1 MSVFD
6 EDVSADVATAGTPAD
21 AGVSDPAEDPA
32 ALLSA
37 ANAKADEN
45 YNKFLLAMADF
56 ENYKRRM
63 QRDIEGIVTHH
74 RRTLLER
81 FLPVVDNLERAL
93 AVESAN
99 DGLRT
104 GVEQTLKGFEGV
116 LAAEN
121 VRVIDVLG
129 KPFDPK
135 TAEAIGTAPAKD
147 GVAPDTVV
155 QVAQKGYTI
164 GDELLRPA
172 LVIVATSA
180 A

>member
-6 EDVSADVATAGTPAD
+6 EDVSADAGRDVTQADVGTPET
-21 AGVSDPAEDPA
+21 VEDPA
-32 ALLSA
+32 ALIAA

-45 YNKFLLAMADF
+45 YSKFLLAMADF

-81 FLPVVDNLERAL
+81 FLPVIDNLERAL
-93 AVESAN
+93 QVGTAD

-104 GVEQTLKGFEGV
+104 GVEATLKGFEGV

-121 VRVIDVLG
+121 VRVIDVLD

-135 TAEAIGTAPAKD
+135 TAEAIGTVPARE
-147 GVAPDTVV
+147 GVADDTVV
-155 QVAQKGYTI
+155 EVAQKGYTI
-164 GDELLRPA
+164 GEELLRPA
-172 LVIVATSA
+172 RVIVATTA